1 MALGTSLAVQWLR
14 LDCFQCS
21 QHRFDPCSENE
32 DPTCRVMGPK
42 IKTFLKVKWHK
53 AHFCKAGV
61 VGRAL
66 QRKQQSKG
74 PEAATHAV
82 SSGTVR
88 ELSEASAKAAG

>member
-1 MALGTSLAVQWLR
+1 M
-14 LDCFQCS
+14 
-21 QHRFDPCSENE
+21 
-32 DPTCRVMGPK
+32 
-42 IKTFLKVKWHK
+42 
-53 AHFCKAGV
+53 
-61 VGRAL
+61 